1 MPSSSGHVSAT
12 VPSAPAISVK
22 PPSSLSK
29 SPAAARGPRIQTI
42 CPARPGSLRDL
53 LSNQGTS
60 RIRFGETSPFWND
73 QPMPAIWQCPRPVF
87 SNREGI
93 CPAPFC
99 FCNGQAQSA
108 DGGQMISSQ
117 RPVAPGEKS
126 RAPAIT
132 PRRFFEWRAGR
143 GFPRGNWQRATSM
156 RGDAPDGVSPLG
168 KTRGSKQ
175 FWEP

>member
-1 MPSSSGHVSAT
+1 MLKSWPTSI
-12 VPSAPAISVK
+12 PSAPRFQ
-22 PPSSLSK
+22 SSRQ
-29 SPAAARGPRIQTI
+29 ARCRYRQRPVEDREFRQSAPRAQGPCATFCQIREH
-42 CPARPGSLRDL
+42 RPC
-53 LSNQGTS
+53 
-60 RIRFGETSPFWND
+60 IRFGETSPFWND

-132 PRRFFEWRAGR
+132 PRRFFEWRAER

-156 RGDAPDGVSPLG
+156 RGDVPDGVSPLG
-168 KTRGSKQ
+168 KTQGSKQ